1 LARQLGRIRLSPWVM
16 SWLEA
21 LEKANAV
28 AHAVLVLCIVSIA
41 GFAIAAIKIR
51 GIGLGSAGVLFAG
64 LFFGHFGWHIQHE
77 VLDFAREFGLILFVF
92 TIGLQIGPGFFASLQ
107 RQGLALNLCAAAIVI
122 GGAVLAALTVPFLGN
137 SSFEAAGLFS
147 GATTN
152 TPSLGA
158 AQEAISAVPAATSED
173 KAMPALAYA
182 VAYPG
187 GVFGIIASVI
197 LLGKIFRVKEPAEL
211 EAFETERRS
220 QIVPLHRRV
229 LEITN
234 ANLDGIRIGKIPGVH
249 GEGVAVSRLKS
260 SSSHE
265 ILLATDDAVVHVGD
279 VLLAVGTE
287 ERLDSFERIVGKVS
301 SVDLMQTPARMEFRH
316 LLVTR
321 KEVLGKSL
329 RQLALGTLCGVVV
342 TRVQRGGVE
351 ITARADFRVEF
362 GDSLHVVGDS
372 EGLDEAAALVG
383 NSTKELNQTHFLPVF
398 AGIGLGVVAGL
409 IPIAIPGLPVPVRLG
424 LAGGPLVAAILLSW
438 LGRIG
443 RVVWYMPAGANL
455 AIRELGIV
463 LFLAC
468 VGLKAGSRF
477 MDTLLSQDG
486 PIWLLAGLCIT
497 IVPLLIVGTVARV
510 LLKMNFVVLSGL
522 IAGSMTDPPALA
534 FANTLMKSDAP
545 SVSYAAVY
553 PLTMLLRILCAQF
566 LVLLLV

>member
-1 LARQLGRIRLSPWVM
+1 M
-16 SWLEA
+16 
-21 LEKANAV
+21 
-28 AHAVLVLCIVSIA
+28 
-41 GFAIAAIKIR
+41 
-51 GIGLGSAGVLFAG
+51 
-64 LFFGHFGWHIQHE
+64 
-77 VLDFAREFGLILFVF
+77 
-92 TIGLQIGPGFFASLQ
+92 
-107 RQGLALNLCAAAIVI
+107 
-122 GGAVLAALTVPFLGN
+122 
-137 SSFEAAGLFS
+137 FS

-158 AQEAISAVPAATSED
+158 AQEAISAVPSATSED
-173 KAMPALAYA
+173 RALPALAYA

-187 GVFGIIASVI
+187 GVFGIIVSVI
-197 LLGKIFRVKEPAEL
+197 LLGKIFRVKEDAEL
-211 EAFETERRS
+211 EAFETERGS
-220 QIVPLHRRV
+220 QIVPLHRRA

-234 ANLDGIRIGKIPGVH
+234 TNLDNIRVGSIPGVH
-249 GEGVAVSRLKS
+249 GEGIAVSRLKS
-260 SSSHE
+260 SSDDE
-265 ILLATDDAVVHVGD
+265 IRLATDEAIVRVGD
-279 VLLAVGTE
+279 ILLAVGTE
-287 ERLDSFERIVGKVS
+287 EALDGFQQIVGKTS
-301 SVDLMQTPARMEFRH
+301 NVDLMQTPARMEFRH

-329 RQLALGTLCGVVV
+329 RQLALSTLSGVVV

-362 GDSLHVVGDS
+362 GDTLHVVGDT

-383 NSTKELNQTHFLPVF
+383 NSRKELNQTHFLPVF
-398 AGIGLGVVAGL
+398 AGIGLGVIAGL
-409 IPIAIPGLPVPVRLG
+409 IPIAMPGLPVPVRLG

-443 RVVWYMPAGANL
+443 RVVWYMPSGANL
-455 AIRELGIV
+455 ALRELGIV

-477 MDTLLSQDG
+477 METLLSQDG
-486 PIWLLAGLCIT
+486 PLWLLAGLSIT
-497 IVPLLIVGTVARV
+497 VVPLLVVGSVARV

>member
-1 LARQLGRIRLSPWVM
+1 MERGAM
-16 SWLEA
+16 NWLEA
-21 LEKANAV
+21 LEKANPV
-28 AHAVLVLCIVSIA
+28 AHAVLVLCVVSIA
-41 GFAIAAIKIR
+41 GFAIAAVKVR

-64 LFFGHFGWHIQHE
+64 LFFGHFGWKIEHS

-107 RQGLALNLCAAAIVI
+107 RQGLALNLCAAAIVL
-122 GGAVLAALTVPFLGN
+122 GGAGMAALTVPLLGN
-137 SSFEAAGLFS
+137 KPYAAAGLFS

-158 AQEAISAVPAATSED
+158 GQEAISAVPNSTPED

-187 GVFGIIASVI
+187 GVFGIIACVI
-197 LLGKIFRVKEPAEL
+197 LLGKLFRVNEEVEL
-211 EAFETERRS
+211 EAFENERRS
-220 QIVPLHRRV
+220 QIVPLHRRS
-229 LEITN
+229 LEVTN
-234 ANLDGIRIGKIPGVH
+234 ANLDGLLIRQIPGLH
-249 GEGVAVSRLKS
+249 DQGVAVSRLKS
-260 SSSHE
+260 AGSDE
-265 ILLATDDAVVHVGD
+265 IRLATDDATVHVGD
-279 VLLAVGTE
+279 LLLAVGTE
-287 ERLDSFERIVGKVS
+287 EALNSFQRIVGRIS
-301 SVDLMQTPARMEFRH
+301 EVDLLRSPGPVEFRH
-316 LLVTR
+316 LLVTH
-321 KEVLGKSL
+321 KQVLGKSL

-342 TRVQRGGVE
+342 TRIQRGGVE

-362 GDSLHVVGDS
+362 GDSLHVVGDAK
-372 EGLDEAAALVG
+372 GLDEAAAIVG
-383 NSTKELNQTHFLPVF
+383 NLRKELAQTHFLPVF
-398 AGIGLGVVAGL
+398 AGIALGVIAGL
-409 IPIAIPGLPVPVRLG
+409 IPIAMPGLPVPVRLG
-424 LAGGPLVAAILLSW
+424 LAGGPLVVAIVLSW

-443 RVVWYMPAGANL
+443 KLVWYMPSAANL
-455 AIRELGIV
+455 ALRELGIV

-468 VGLKAGSRF
+468 VGIKAGSRF

-486 PIWLLAGLCIT
+486 PIWLLAGICIT
-497 IVPLLIVGTVARV
+497 VIPLIVVGIVARV

-534 FANTLMKSDAP
+534 FANTLIKSDAP